1 MESGIETTSE
11 TTISKNLTLD
21 LNGYTLNVGANSIVI
36 NAGNLTV
43 EDSSDSENKGTIS
56 GTNSSTQSALIK
68 VGVGYPSNAE
78 TFTLKS
84 GNITITS
91 NNPAVGVNNGSTVNI
106 EGGKITAPNKGIEFL
121 KGSNSTSTVNIKGGE
136 IHVSGTGDNNVFA
149 INDNGGGSGVNG
161 SSNIINIEGGTITSN
176 GSYAVSSKNNG
187 QVTVSGGTITSA
199 SENFKKNGKA
209 SFTVT
214 GGTFSGDVSEC
225 ISAGVESVFVDDKL
239 YVGNDYTDELKNN
252 ISTYKE
258 ITLDGVTK
266 YYTDQNK
273 TAEDVASVLLTKGN
287 GKTSYYSTLEKA
299 IAAADNGSTITLNKE
314 ITLTARLTLDKKI
327 TLDLNGQTIT
337 ATSIITISDGG
348 ELTLKGDSEGKGTLS
363 TNINGNLI
371 TVQSG
376 GKFTIESGTVINSNT
391 TSARV
396 AINNSGTVTINGG
409 TIDSDR

>member
-161 SSNIINIEGGTITSN
+161 SSNIINIEGGT
-176 GSYAVSSKNNG
+176 
-187 QVTVSGGTITSA
+187 VTINGGTITSA